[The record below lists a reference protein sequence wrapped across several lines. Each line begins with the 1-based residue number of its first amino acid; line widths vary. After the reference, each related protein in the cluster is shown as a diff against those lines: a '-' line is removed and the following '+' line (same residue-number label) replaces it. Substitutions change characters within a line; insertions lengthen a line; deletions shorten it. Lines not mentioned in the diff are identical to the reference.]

1 MFTGKPSSEEF
12 DITLMICLMRN
23 LTDLQISN
31 TPPLPTRVNV
41 GDDLSRIHHY
51 RNKLAHTTS
60 FIIEDDDFN
69 NYWEDIAQVTS
80 GFNLFVFVVFVLRF
94 CFKVIKIGAK
104 HQY

>member
-12 DITLMICLMRN
+12 DITLMICLIRN

-51 RNKLAHTTS
+51 RNKLAHTNS

-69 NYWEDIAQVTS
+69 DYWEDIAQVTS
-80 GFNLFVFVVFVLRF
+80 GFDFFCLCCF
-94 CFKVIKIGAK
+94 CFKVL
-104 HQY
+104 Y